1 VKKVWTDRS
10 RILSFQRCPRSRWYE
25 YHQDSLG
32 IRSARLPL
40 PLAVGLSVHVGLAEL
55 LQCYL
60 SVAPNY
66 KSIDELLASGVLRA
80 FENDAVRAALADFAT
95 HSPALSLDTT
105 ELAAQTAGVDLVALG
120 DPAAMDAQSKAILDE
135 VGRAQREYDRYLAAE
150 QTALVEGMVRAY
162 ARRRLRV
169 LLEQFEVLEVERE
182 GEWLLAGGVVCS
194 DCGTRQSE
202 HQREYDLDCQCGGS
216 FKTAPELWFMSRPD
230 ALLRERDSNELYL
243 LSYKTAA
250 SWDVRKAR
258 DAEHDMQGLSEGV
271 EVERR
276 LAAAWDEIHKEA
288 NANVFDESGRVAMKE
303 KYGESTWSFL
313 WRLPA
318 PPRILAVRYEY
329 LLKGDR
335 WIDKP
340 LTSRLGIEVR
350 SQRSPLVR
358 GYLNSGMT
366 AGDEQWNVSWDY
378 HKEDGTTSKLYWKSW
393 QSAPVWESMPV
404 AKWIDML
411 DQTAMATVA
420 DADAS
425 GQDVREL
432 GWKSDAQTTGFL
444 STHPLDDVFVPPVTV
459 FRNDDDL
466 RDMVEQIEA
475 QEVGVARAVA
485 VVDAATDEGERRHL
499 MNVYF
504 PMHRQKCEYP
514 STCAFVKLCYGGA
527 DIRKD
532 PLGSEQYVVREPNH
546 VFEKEAANGPA
557 TR

>member
-1 VKKVWTDRS
+1 MKKVRTDRS
-10 RILSFQRCPRSRWYE
+10 RILSFQRCARSRWYE
-25 YHQDSLG
+25 YHQDGLG

-40 PLAVGLSVHVGLAEL
+40 PLAVGLSVHRGLE
-55 LQCYL
+55 
-60 SVAPNY
+60 SM
-66 KSIDELLASGVLRA
+66 LR
-80 FENDAVRAALADFAT
+80 DAMNLPGAVVQIPRAVEDAAVIAALADFAT
-95 HSPALSLDTT
+95 HAAALSLDTT

-120 DPAAMDAQSKAILDE
+120 DPAAMDQQSRAILDQ

-150 QTALVEGMVRAY
+150 QAALVEGMVRAY
-162 ARRRLRV
+162 ARRRLRP

-182 GEWLLAGGVVCS
+182 GEWKLAEWGQMNRSCAV
-194 DCGTRQSE
+194 DPNTYPE
-202 HQREYDLDCQCGGS
+202 N
-216 FKTAPELWFMSRPD
+216 ELWFMSRPD

-276 LAAAWDEIHKEA
+276 LAEW
-288 NANVFDESGRVAMKE
+288 
-303 KYGESTWSFL
+303 WSAL
-313 WRLPA
+313 HPDDAVVKHRGMYEQIPQRMVDYLTPLA
-318 PPRILAVRYEY
+318 SPPRILAVRYEY

-358 GYLNSGMT
+358 GYLNQGMA

-404 AKWIDML
+404 ARWIDML
-411 DQTAMATVA
+411 DETAMATVA

-425 GQDVREL
+425 GQDAREL

-475 QEVGVARAVA
+475 QEVGVAQAVA
-485 VVDAATDEGERRHL
+485 QVDAATDEGERRHL
-499 MNVYF
+499 MNVHF

-532 PLGSEQYVVREPNH
+532 PLGSGQYVVREPNH
-546 VFEKEAANGPA
+546 VFEKESANAKG
-557 TR
+557 